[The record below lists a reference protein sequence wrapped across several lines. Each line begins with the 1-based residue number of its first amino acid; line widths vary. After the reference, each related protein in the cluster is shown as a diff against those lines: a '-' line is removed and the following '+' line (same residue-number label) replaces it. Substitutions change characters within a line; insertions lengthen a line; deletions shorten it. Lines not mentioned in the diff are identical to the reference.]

1 MTKSTK
7 IFFTVSILLITSVI
21 CFPKNIPHFI
31 TVAKDGSGDFKT
43 ITEALDSLP
52 VFNYERRII
61 FIKNG
66 KYEEKIRID
75 QDYITLRGEDREKTI
90 IRFCQLRSDWDKN
103 KDSIGPAV
111 ININGD
117 DIIIENLT
125 AENTQPEIGP
135 HAFVVYGK
143 GTRTIIQNCN
153 MISKGAD
160 TVSLW
165 DYKTG
170 MYYHSN
176 CYFEGAVDFVCPRG
190 WCFIKDSEFYEVKQ
204 TAAVWHAG
212 GYDINQKFVI
222 KNSSFDGVEGF
233 KLGRHH
239 YEAQF
244 FFIDCR
250 FSKNMADVP
259 IYHVTYEDTTR
270 NQPCNWGERY
280 FFQNCSHGGANYR
293 WLEDNLFSVN
303 GFIEPNNITP
313 AWTFNFLW
321 DPEFSSEPKVIKYK
335 LGDGQLYLTFNE
347 PVSVIGKPIIYDS
360 ENRFEY
366 TSGGG
371 QKTLNFE
378 CKPGIENVCLEKL
391 TIVNEGKIS
400 GTIASVKERNCF
412 NQ

>member
-1 MTKSTK
+1 MKSLK
-7 IFFTVSILLITSVI
+7 IFFTVMILLFPVI
-21 CFPKNIPHFI
+21 CFSKNTPHVI
-31 TVAKDGSGDFKT
+31 TVAKDGGGDFKS
-43 ITEALDSLP
+43 ITEAIDSLP

-66 KYEEKIRID
+66 IYEEKIRID

-111 ININGD
+111 INLNGD
-117 DIIIENLT
+117 DIVIENLT

-143 GTRTIIQNCN
+143 GTRTIIQNCK

-190 WCFIKDSEFYEVKQ
+190 WCYIKDSRFYEVKQ
-204 TAAVWHAG
+204 TAAIWHAG
-212 GYDINQKFVI
+212 GFDANQKFVI
-222 KNSSFDGVEGF
+222 KNSYFDGVEGF

-244 FFIDCR
+244 YLIDCR

-259 IYHVTYEDTTR
+259 IYRVTYEDTTR
-270 NQPCNWGERY
+270 NQPFNWGERY
-280 FFQNCSHGGANYR
+280 YFHNCKRDDGDFKWY
-293 WLEDNLFSVN
+293 DNNFS
-303 GFIEPNNITP
+303 GIKDCISAGEITP
-313 AWTFNFLW
+313 AWSFDFKW
-321 DPEFSSEPKVIKYK
+321 DPESTNGPKLINYEIKNN
-335 LGDGQLYLTFNE
+335 QLYLTFDE
-347 PVSVIGKPIIYDS
+347 PVTVIGKPIISDGEQS
-360 ENRFEY
+360 FEFI
-366 TSGGG
+366 SGGG
-371 QKTLNFE
+371 RRILNFT
-378 CKPGIENVCLEKL
+378 CSPGTSQIVIKNLSVVNDGKL
-391 TIVNEGKIS
+391 S
-400 GTIASVKERNCF
+400 GTIASVNERMF
-412 NQ
+412 SQKK